1 MDSTKSHEAIDRQAL
16 HSAPTQ
22 NARRQVDPID
32 RPARPLGAK
41 RSALQTQRR
50 RQTIPSLRTGLT
62 KTAAGPEGRVLT
74 SADGT
79 LAFALLST
87 ATGLLVERRHCPVDG
102 PRTAQTMVFDDA
114 TQFDRWCESEPVR
127 FNDPM
132 LHGQLRREGHE
143 ALDADR

>member
-1 MDSTKSHEAIDRQAL
+1 MDSTKSDDAIDRQAP
-16 HSAPTQ
+16 HGARPP
-22 NARRQVDPID
+22 NPRRQVDPVD

-41 RSALQTQRR
+41 RSALQAQRR
-50 RQTIPSLRTGLT
+50 RQAMASWRTGLT
-62 KTAAGPEGRVLT
+62 RTIAGPEGRMLT

-87 ATGLLVERRHCPVDG
+87 TTGLLVERRHCPANG
-102 PRTAQTMVFDDA
+102 PRTAQTMMFDDA

>member
-1 MDSTKSHEAIDRQAL
+1 MDSTKRDDAIDRQAQ
-16 HSAPTQ
+16 HDARPP
-22 NARRQVDPID
+22 NPRRQVDPVD

-41 RSALQTQRR
+41 RSALQAQRR
-50 RQTIPSLRTGLT
+50 RQAMASWRTALT
-62 KTAAGPEGRVLT
+62 RTATGPEGKVFT

-87 ATGLLVERRHCPVDG
+87 TTGLLVERRHCPASG
-102 PRTAQTMVFDDA
+102 PRTAQTMVFEDA

-143 ALDADR
+143 ALDANR